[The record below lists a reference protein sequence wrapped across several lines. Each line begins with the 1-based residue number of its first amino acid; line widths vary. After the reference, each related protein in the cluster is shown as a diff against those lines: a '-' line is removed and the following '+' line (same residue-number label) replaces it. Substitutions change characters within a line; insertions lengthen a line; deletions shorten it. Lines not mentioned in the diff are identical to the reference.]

1 MSTEDYPVLAY
12 VPDVPVTEVEEIVM
26 AHWGVEEDETLRGR
40 LASELVY
47 AGAAFD
53 AFAAQLSI
61 GIGDDF
67 ERLEEAFVEFD
78 RALSD
83 AEIEQ
88 LLDQPV
94 REISLQLQQHLR

>member
-12 VPDVPVTEVEEIVM
+12 VPDVPVTEVEDIVM
-26 AHWGVEEDETLRGR
+26 AHWGEEDGTLRGR
-40 LASELVY
+40 LAEELVP
-47 AGAAFD
+47 AGPAFD

-61 GIGDDF
+61 GVGTDL

-78 RALSD
+78 RALPD

-94 REISLQLQQHLR
+94 REISLQLQQRLR